1 MFKEEILKKIRKVE
15 LKAKKQVDSSLQGI
29 YHSLFKGQGLEFQE
43 VREYT
48 DGDDV
53 RLIDWNVTARMNKL
67 FIKKFQE
74 ERELTVI
81 LLVDISGSTMYG
93 GELSI
98 QDTIASVSATLAFS
112 AIKNND
118 KVGLLLFSGTTEE
131 FIPPRR
137 GRNHLLTVIRRM
149 LIAKPEGKKTSP
161 DEALKY
167 LNQIMKK
174 KALVFFISDMFFDN
188 FPEHLKYTRRRHEVV
203 PVAIYDKS
211 QFAPFGQGF
220 LRTIDPETG
229 EKNVVDMVSGSKFF
243 EESFKKDVESRFARL
258 KMPTIW
264 IENKEDFIGDLTVGL
279 KRAEKVKR

>member
-1 MFKEEILKKIRKVE
+1 MFQEEILKKIRKIE

-48 DGDDV
+48 EGDDA
-53 RLIDWNVTARMNKL
+53 RLIDWNVTARMNKP

-93 GELSI
+93 SELSI
-98 QDTIASVSATLAFS
+98 QETIASVSATLAFS

-149 LIAKPEGKKTSP
+149 LTAESEGKKTSP
-161 DEALKY
+161 DEAFKY

-188 FPEHLKYTRRRHEVV
+188 FPDHLKHTRRRHEVV
-203 PVAIYDKS
+203 PVAIYDKT
-211 QFAPFGQGF
+211 QFSPFGRGF
-220 LRTIDPETG
+220 LRTVDPETG
-229 EKNVVDMVSGSKFF
+229 KRIVIDMSSGSNSF
-243 EESFKKDVESRFARL
+243 EDSFKKDIDSKFARL
-258 KMPTIW
+258 KMPVIW
-264 IENKEDFIGDLTVGL
+264 IENKEDFIGDLTIGL
-279 KRAEKVKR
+279 KRSEKVKR